1 MLRDLGSL
9 KGMSMVIK
17 RNAFIMLNEK
27 LCPHMRRVIT
37 AHELGHLI
45 LHRDL
50 LSEAA
55 LIRRSTQ
62 MKLDEQPEYEA
73 NLFAALLLVD
83 RGEMAAML
91 REGYTVSEV
100 SKALRVDANFI
111 ALLLH
116 AFGNRKITKR
126 VSELPRAN
134 FLR

>member
-1 MLRDLGSL
+1 
-9 KGMSMVIK
+9 
-17 RNAFIMLNEK
+17 
-27 LCPHMRRVIT
+27 
-37 AHELGHLI
+37 
-45 LHRDL
+45 
-50 LSEAA
+50 
-55 LIRRSTQ
+55 